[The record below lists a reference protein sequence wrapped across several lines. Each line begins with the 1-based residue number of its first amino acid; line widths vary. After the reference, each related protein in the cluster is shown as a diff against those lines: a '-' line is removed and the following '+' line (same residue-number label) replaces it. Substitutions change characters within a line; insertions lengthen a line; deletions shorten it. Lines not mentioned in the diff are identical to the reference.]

1 MNKLLAVDF
10 GIWPAPM
17 EAHVPGQNILNGID
31 YWGRLVDY
39 LLLYDQIIIPTC
51 DLQIVYILRIM
62 LGDAVF
68 ETLIRNKVIVLARF
82 NAWYGYL
89 DTGKAGEIQFITKYI
104 PSDTQKSKLLLSPFD
119 PLEDVIEKALL
130 LPTNPSTTRERR
142 YALKNILIDN
152 IEVLPS
158 LSLLES
164 ARKEAQLDFE
174 ESPILLTY
182 YNLKKNPFINKSY
195 VAENTT
201 SIKIYKAH
209 NAIKAKSRVNF
220 KSREITAALRIV
232 FENFQLRIGNYLNAT
247 TLVGDDSSISVL
259 KTKGQRFGFVNSR
272 KSAFIIMKDLHNIP
286 DISESFYS
294 KRISPNAILE
304 LRNSDEGV
312 YFREWL
318 SKGSV
323 SEHDKEILERY
334 CIAIQEKHILEKFPF
349 KQIRFVGT
357 QIVDYVAPTGGLL
370 ADVINEHLVDWFK
383 NKSPQL
389 FLQKIKIVSDK

>member
-1 MNKLLAVDF
+1 
-10 GIWPAPM
+10 
-17 EAHVPGQNILNGID
+17 
-31 YWGRLVDY
+31 
-39 LLLYDQIIIPTC
+39 
-51 DLQIVYILRIM
+51 M

-104 PSDTQKSKLLLSPFD
+104 PSDTQKSELLLSPFD

-164 ARKEAQLDFE
+164 AKKEAQLDFE
-174 ESPILLTY
+174 ESPILFTY
-182 YNLKKNPFINKSY
+182 YNLKKNPFINKSF

-209 NAIKAKSRVNF
+209 NATKAKSRVNF
-220 KSREITAALRIV
+220 KSRGITAALRIV

-272 KSAFIIMKDLHNIP
+272 KSAFMIMKDLHNIP

-294 KRISPNAILE
+294 KRISSNAILE

-334 CIAIQEKHILEKFPF
+334 WIAIQEKHFLEKLPF

-357 QIVDYVAPTGGLL
+357 QIVDCIAPTGGLL